1 MNNNHKRIAVAH
13 NFSTAFEQMCSI
25 MAIGKT
31 RNRNEVLAE
40 LVLQCLAF
48 LPNEKISSASDISSS
63 IDGLLGIRIPEHEIQ
78 FSLDKLI
85 EAQSIT
91 KRADESFSLPQQMR
105 KSIQDEID
113 ETHRLDEDI
122 RKTWANEV
130 ASKYPT
136 LEFDKL
142 WKSLRV
148 YLAGAFQ
155 RHGIQAVA
163 LLDPSVELSDGY
175 SESLSS
181 ILVSVVSREFS
192 KESRSIATSAVS
204 EFMATTGNHPRRAK
218 YISQLADGAFNYYS
232 LTIDAKIAEDFQK
245 NLNQLDL
252 FFDTNF
258 LFGILDITVNSQVA
272 VSNELLV
279 AIKKYKLPF
288 RLYSHQKTV
297 TELLGSIS
305 HHAHVLNERK
315 WSQPISRAAVYSRH
329 LSGVE
334 LRYHQR
340 FAEEGIDVDS
350 FFRPYK
356 HADVLLKNKNI
367 IPYNPQEERLTERS
381 DLIGEYLDFLKKINK
396 EKYYGQIDHD
406 MTVLDVVRQKRTNA
420 KSSLDAGA
428 LFITCDYTLYK
439 FDWETSK
446 AKGIRAS
453 TVLPNIFWQILRPFI
468 PSDVD
473 FDKSFAE
480 TFAIPEFR
488 IFGSQ
493 ASLACSKMLNI
504 LAGYRDF
511 PEETAK
517 RLLSNDMLIESLQH
531 ASDDKIFQDLVD
543 AEIIRENVALVEE
556 HKFIAEKYEKE
567 RKEKESV
574 RKDLEIE
581 TEKNLRREIEISE
594 IQDLSRLKI
603 EQERLAAQFSEQ
615 KAKDSERAKVEAEKV
630 AEKANKDAEL
640 AREDARKE
648 KEKSDLIIGV
658 AKSLLGGVISVA
670 IIEILIFALNWSWL
684 FNHPNKIGIQRSA
697 DTILFLLPFMFFV
710 PKSRLWILGTC
721 IVPLVVG
728 MYSILGK

>member
-1 MNNNHKRIAVAH
+1 MNNNHKQIAVAH

-31 RNRNEVLAE
+31 RNRSEVLAE

-48 LPNEKISSASDISSS
+48 LPNEKISSAADIRSA

-85 EAQSIT
+85 EAQSIM

-105 KSIQDEID
+105 KTIQDEID

-122 RKTWANEV
+122 RKTWAEEV
-130 ASKYPT
+130 ASKYPA

-163 LLDPSVELSDGY
+163 MLDPSVEISDGY

-181 ILVSVVSREFS
+181 ILVSVISKEFP

-258 LFGILDITVNSQVA
+258 LFGILDITVNPQVA
-272 VSNELLV
+272 VSNELLA

-297 TELLGSIS
+297 TELLGSIN
-305 HHAHVLNERK
+305 HYADVLSERK

-340 FAEEGIDVDS
+340 FAEEGIDVES

-356 HADVLLKNKNI
+356 HSDVLLKDKGI
-367 IPYNPQEERLTERS
+367 IPFNPQENHLAERS
-381 DLIGEYLDFLKKINK
+381 NLINEYKEFLAKIGK
-396 EKYYGQIDHD
+396 EKYYEQIDHD
-406 MTVLDVVRQKRTNA
+406 MTVLDIVRQKRTGV

-473 FDKSFAE
+473 FDNSFAE

-504 LAGYRDF
+504 LAGYKDF
-511 PEETAK
+511 AEETAK
-517 RLLSNDMLIESLQH
+517 RLLSNGMLIEALQH
-531 ASDDKIFQDLVD
+531 VPDDKSFQDLVE
-543 AEIIRENVALVEE
+543 AEIVKENAALVEE
-556 HKFIAEKYEKE
+556 REFIAAKYEKE
-567 RKEKESV
+567 RKEKELA
-574 RKDLEIE
+574 RKELEIE
-581 TEKNLRREIEISE
+581 AEKNLHNERAIAE
-594 IQDLSRLKI
+594 IQELSQMKI
-603 EQERLAAQFSEQ
+603 EHERLAAQVSEQ
-615 KAKDSERAKVEAEKV
+615 RAKDAERARIAAERKAEESNKEAEK
-630 AEKANKDAEL
+630 
-640 AREDARKE
+640 AREESRKE
-648 KEKSDLIIGV
+648 KEKTNLIIGI
-658 AKSLLGGVISVA
+658 AKSTSIGLVFVA
-670 IIEILIFALNWSWL
+670 IFEILVLNWNFASIL
-684 FNHPNKIGIQRSA
+684 DHPKYVSIQLSI
-697 DTILFLLPFMFFV
+697 DTILLLFPFAFFI
-710 PKSRLWILGTC
+710 PKLRLWILAAC
-721 IVPLVVG
+721 IGLLGVLYPL
-728 MYSILGK
+728 LDK